1 MKMCLNRYHD
11 FFLVVY
17 QFVSDNCNMST
28 TTSSASSPL
37 YQLRSQGHPEILLL
51 FFIVI
56 NIFLIMHNEAY
67 CGIFI
72 YIHNNNSAGASSQCY

>member
-37 YQLRSQGHPEILLL
+37 YQLRSQGHPEKLLL
-51 FFIVI
+51 FFIFI
-56 NIFLIMHNEAY
+56 NISSVIKEQRKIVLQDNDTEDEA
-67 CGIFI
+67 FD
-72 YIHNNNSAGASSQCY
+72 NA